1 MKRHRR
7 KLWSVRLEGIIVAN
21 VDTVLKK
28 EKKLSFKFD
37 LQAYTLILAL
47 VIIAVFFTIFTG
59 GEFVSSRNI
68 SNLFTQMSVIAVL
81 AVGMTLIIVAGHI
94 DLSVG
99 SIVGLTGGIAAM
111 LQVWHSWST
120 PAVVIT
126 AIVAGAVIGLWQ
138 GWWVAYR
145 AVPAF
150 IVTLGGMLIFR
161 GVLIGLSDGQTV
173 SSLDSSFKLIG
184 NSYLPFIPG
193 YILAVI
199 AVVAMVFVTVNGRKK
214 REQMGLLLAPSVIDY
229 GKISIY
235 SVIILLLTYMLNR
248 YLGIPVPFLVVVV
261 VALAF
266 MFITNKTAF
275 GRRVYAIGGNP
286 EAAALSG
293 IKIKLNTLY
302 VFIIMGALAGV
313 AGVLLTARLNAA
325 TVSAGNSYELD
336 AIAACVIGGTSLMG
350 GKGKIVGAIIGALI
364 MASIDNGMS
373 MMNIGAYWQ
382 YIVKGLILIL
392 AVWVDIVSKNK

>member
-1 MKRHRR
+1 MTNDQ
-7 KLWSVRLEGIIVAN
+7 VV
-21 VDTVLKK
+21 KK
-28 EKKLSFKFD
+28 ESKLSFKFD
-37 LQAYTLILAL
+37 LQSYTLILAL
-47 VIIAVFFTIFTG
+47 VLIAIIFTIFTG
-59 GEFVSSRNI
+59 GEFLSSRNL

-81 AVGMTLIIVAGHI
+81 AVGMTLVIVAGHI

-99 SIVGLTGGIAAM
+99 SIVGVTGGIAAM
-111 LQVWHSWST
+111 LQVWHGWST
-120 PAVVIT
+120 PIVVLAAVVI
-126 AIVAGAVIGLWQ
+126 GGVIGLWQ

-161 GVLIGLSDGQTV
+161 GILIGLSDGQTV
-173 SSLDSSFKLIG
+173 SSLNQSFKLIG
-184 NSYLPFIPG
+184 NSYLPYVLG
-193 YILAVI
+193 YILTAI
-199 AVVAMVFVTVNGRKK
+199 AIISMIAFTINGRKK
-214 REQMGLLLAPSVIDY
+214 RKEMGLLLLPASIDY
-229 GKISIY
+229 GKVIGY
-235 SVIILLLTYMLNR
+235 SVVLLVITYMLNR
-248 YLGIPVPFLVVVV
+248 YLGIPVPFLIVVI
-261 VALAF
+261 VALIF
-266 MFITNKTAF
+266 MFITTKTAF
-275 GRRVYAIGGNP
+275 GRRIYAIGGNP

-293 IKIKLNTLY
+293 INIKRNTLY
-302 VFIIMGALAGV
+302 VFIIMGSLAGL

>member
-1 MKRHRR
+1 MTD
-7 KLWSVRLEGIIVAN
+7 N
-21 VDTVLKK
+21 QTVKK
-28 EKKLSFKFD
+28 ESKLSFKFD
-37 LQAYTLILAL
+37 LQSYTLILAL
-47 VIIAVFFTIFTG
+47 IFIAIIFTIFTE
-59 GEFVSSRNI
+59 GEFLSSRNL

-99 SIVGLTGGIAAM
+99 SIVGVTGGIAAM
-111 LQVWHSWST
+111 LQVWYDWST
-120 PAVVIT
+120 PAVVVT
-126 AIVAGAVIGLWQ
+126 ALVTGALIGLWQ

-161 GVLIGLSDGQTV
+161 GVLIGLSNGQTI
-173 SSLDSSFKLIG
+173 SSLNPSFKLIG
-184 NSYLPFIPG
+184 NSYLPYIPG
-193 YILAVI
+193 YLLAVI
-199 AVVAMVFVTVNGRKK
+199 AVILMVFFTINARKK
-214 REQMGLLLAPSVIDY
+214 RKDMGLLLLPAVIDY
-229 GKISIY
+229 GKVASY
-235 SVIILLLTYMLNR
+235 SIILLVITYMLNR
-248 YLGIPVPFLVVVV
+248 YLGIPVPFLIVAI
-261 VALAF
+261 VALIF

-275 GRRVYAIGGNP
+275 GRRIYAIGGNH

-293 IKIKLNTLY
+293 INIKRNTLY
-302 VFIIMGALAGV
+302 VFVIMGALAGL